1 MLTVFFHHYCAP
13 CINIMISADRKIL
26 EESPIGTWLLLKLS
40 TYQPAESLIPNP
52 SFQSDQFIFQT
63 FVKQPTT
70 WHRDDD
76 SGKLEEMQDKGMMMI
91 GFQNFEANY
100 EAKIWIPDV
109 HISGTSCLLPEELQ
123 SLFMRS
129 WTHVYIN
136 QSRYSINRSALSW
149 NLQLD

>member
-1 MLTVFFHHYCAP
+1 
-13 CINIMISADRKIL
+13 MISADRKIL

-76 SGKLEEMQDKGMMMI
+76 RGKLEEMQDKGIMMI
-91 GFQNFEANY
+91 DAFQNFEGNY
-100 EAKIWIPDV
+100 EAQIWIPDV
-109 HISGTSCLLPEELQ
+109 HIQNVRHPAWRATIITHEILK
-123 SLFMRS
+123 S
-129 WTHVYIN
+129 WDQIIKIFDN
-136 QSRYSINRSALSW
+136 
-149 NLQLD
+149 